1 MNKMSSKYILE
12 TKGLNVGYGPIHV
25 IYDLDFKVP
34 AGEVTIIVG
43 PNGVGKTTLLKAIMG
58 LATLYNGEVHFD
70 GKNITRMPPYERTK
84 LGIGYMPQTG
94 NIFSRLTVED
104 NLKMASY
111 TMNDQSMIK
120 DKQEFVFNLFPRLK
134 DFLPRPAGTLSGG
147 ERQMLAEGMV
157 LMRDPKIMMVD
168 EPTAGLMPK
177 LVNDVMKQ
185 LKEMADTTGLP
196 IVLVEQR
203 ARRAL
208 AVGDYA
214 YMMRGGKFTF
224 EGGAEELLNHP
235 QLNEM
240 YLGAVEVHD
249 LKTVKE

>member
-1 MNKMSSKYILE
+1 MGSKYILE

-34 AGEVTIIVG
+34 DGEVTIIVG

-58 LATLYNGEVHFD
+58 LATVYSGDVEFM
-70 GKNITRMPPYERTK
+70 GRNINRMPAYERTK
-84 LGIGYMPQTG
+84 MGIGYMPQVG
-94 NIFSRLTVED
+94 NIFSRLSVEE
-104 NLKMASY
+104 NLKMAAY
-111 TMNDQSMIK
+111 TVNDPGMIQ
-120 DKQEFVFNLFPRLK
+120 DKLEFVFNLFPVLK
-134 DFLPRPAGTLSGG
+134 GFMPRAAGTLSGG

-185 LKEMADTTGLP
+185 LKDMAEETGLP

-214 YMMRGGKFTF
+214 YMMRGGRFTY
-224 EGGAEELLNHP
+224 EGGALELLNHP
-235 QLNEM
+235 LLNEM
-240 YLGAVEVHD
+240 YLGAVEVRE
-249 LKTVKE
+249 LKTIKE

>member
-1 MNKMSSKYILE
+1 MES
-12 TKGLNVGYGPIHV
+12 KGLNVGYGPIHV

-34 AGEVTIIVG
+34 DGEVTIIVG
-43 PNGVGKTTLLKAIMG
+43 PNGVGKTTLLKAVMG
-58 LATLYNGEVHFD
+58 LATVYTGSVHFNGED
-70 GKNITRMPPYERTK
+70 ISDWQPYERTMA
-84 LGIGYMPQTG
+84 GIGYMPQTG
-94 NIFSRLTVED
+94 NIFSKLSVAE
-104 NLKMASY
+104 NLKMAAY
-111 TMNDQSMIK
+111 TMTDPDVIE
-120 DKQEFVFNLFPRLK
+120 DKREFVYSLFPRLK
-134 DFLPRPAGTLSGG
+134 DFLPRAAGTLSGG

-185 LKEMADTTGLP
+185 LAQMAEETGLP

-208 AVGDYA
+208 AVGDYS
-214 YMMRGGKFTF
+214 YLMRGGKFTF
-224 EGGAEELLNHP
+224 EGTAADLLAHP
-235 QLNEM
+235 LLDEM

-249 LKTVKE
+249 LEGIKE

>member
-1 MNKMSSKYILE
+1 MGNILE

-25 IYDLDFKVP
+25 IYDLDFEVP
-34 AGEVTIIVG
+34 DGEVTVIVG

-58 LATLYNGEVHFD
+58 LATVYSGQVFFQ
-70 GKNITRMPPYERTK
+70 GKDISKLPAYERTK

-94 NIFSRLTVED
+94 NIFSKLTVED
-104 NLKMASY
+104 NLKMAAY
-111 TMNDQSMIK
+111 TVNSSKMYS
-120 DKQEFVFNLFPRLK
+120 DKLEFVFNLFPRLK
-134 DFLPRPAGTLSGG
+134 EYMPRAAGTLSGG

-157 LMRDPKIMMVD
+157 LMRDPKLMMVD

-185 LKEMADTTGLP
+185 LEQMAETTGLP

-203 ARRAL
+203 AKRAL
-208 AVGDYA
+208 QVGDKA
-214 YMMRGGKFTF
+214 YMMRGGRFTF
-224 EGGAEELLNHP
+224 SGPADVLANHP

-240 YLGAVEVHD
+240 YLGAVD
-249 LKTVKE
+249 TIQSVKE

>member
-1 MNKMSSKYILE
+1 MGNILE

-25 IYDLDFKVP
+25 IYDLDFEVP
-34 AGEVTIIVG
+34 DGEVTVIVG

-58 LATLYNGEVHFD
+58 LATVYSGQVMFQ
-70 GKNITRMPPYERTK
+70 GKDITNIPPYERTK

-94 NIFSRLTVED
+94 NIFSKLTVED
-104 NLKMASY
+104 NLKMAAY
-111 TMNDQSMIK
+111 TVNSAKMYS
-120 DKQEFVFNLFPRLK
+120 DKLEFVFNLFPRLK
-134 DFLPRPAGTLSGG
+134 EYMPRAAGTLSGG

-157 LMRDPKIMMVD
+157 LMREPKLMMVD

-185 LKEMADTTGLP
+185 LEQMAETTGLP

-203 ARRAL
+203 AKRAL
-208 AVGDYA
+208 QVGDKA

-224 EGGAEELLNHP
+224 SGAAEALANHP

-240 YLGAVEVHD
+240 YLGAVESVQS
-249 LKTVKE
+249 VKE

>member
-1 MNKMSSKYILE
+1 MGNILE

-25 IYDLDFKVP
+25 IYDLDFEVP
-34 AGEVTIIVG
+34 DGEVTVIVG

-58 LATLYNGEVHFD
+58 LATVYSGEVWFQ
-70 GKNITRMPPYERTK
+70 GKDITNIPPYERTK

-94 NIFSRLTVED
+94 NIFSKLTVQD
-104 NLKMASY
+104 NLKMAAY
-111 TMNDQSMIK
+111 TVNSATVYK
-120 DKQEFVFNLFPRLK
+120 DKLEFVWNLFPRLK
-134 DFLPRPAGTLSGG
+134 EFMPRAAGTLSGG

-157 LMRDPKIMMVD
+157 LMREPKLMMVD

-185 LKEMADTTGLP
+185 LEQMAETTGLP

-203 ARRAL
+203 AKRAL
-208 AVGDYA
+208 MVGDKA

-224 EGGAEELLNHP
+224 SGKAEALANHP

-240 YLGAVEVHD
+240 YLGAVEIHD
-249 LKTVKE
+249 LGSVKE

>member
-1 MNKMSSKYILE
+1 MGNILE

-25 IYDLDFKVP
+25 IYDLDFEVP
-34 AGEVTIIVG
+34 DGEVTVIVG

-58 LATLYNGEVHFD
+58 LATVYSGQVFFQ
-70 GKNITRMPPYERTK
+70 GKDITKLPPYERTK

-94 NIFSRLTVED
+94 NIFSKLTVED
-104 NLKMASY
+104 NLKMAAY
-111 TMNDQSMIK
+111 TVNSAQTYK
-120 DKQEFVFNLFPRLK
+120 DKLEFVWNLFPRLK
-134 DFLPRPAGTLSGG
+134 DYMPRAAGTLSGG

-157 LMRDPKIMMVD
+157 LMREPKLMMVD

-185 LKEMADTTGLP
+185 LEQMAETTGLP

-203 ARRAL
+203 AKRAL
-208 AVGDYA
+208 QVGDKA

-224 EGGAEELLNHP
+224 SGPADTLANHP

-240 YLGAVEVHD
+240 YLGAVDTVQS
-249 LKTVKE
+249 VKE

>member
-1 MNKMSSKYILE
+1 MGSKYILE

-25 IYDLDFKVP
+25 IYDLDFRVP
-34 AGEVTIIVG
+34 DGEVTIIVG
-43 PNGVGKTTLLKAIMG
+43 PNGVGKTTLLKSLMG
-58 LATLYNGEVHFD
+58 LATVYSGEVHFE
-70 GKNITRMPPYERTK
+70 GKNISKFPPFERTK
-84 LGIGYMPQTG
+84 AGIGYMPQTG
-94 NIFSRLTVED
+94 NIFSNLRVDE
-104 NLKMASY
+104 NLKMAAY
-111 TMNDQSMIK
+111 TQSDESVIQ
-120 DKQEFVFNLFPRLK
+120 DKLEFVFSLFPRLK
-134 DFLPRPAGTLSGG
+134 DYLPRQAGTLSGG

-177 LVNDVMKQ
+177 LVNDVMRQ
-185 LKEMADTTGLP
+185 LKQMAEETGLP

-214 YMMRGGKFTF
+214 YMMRGGRFTF
-224 EGGAEELLNHP
+224 EGSAPDLLNHP
-235 QLNEM
+235 LLNEM

-249 LKTVKE
+249 LDNVKE